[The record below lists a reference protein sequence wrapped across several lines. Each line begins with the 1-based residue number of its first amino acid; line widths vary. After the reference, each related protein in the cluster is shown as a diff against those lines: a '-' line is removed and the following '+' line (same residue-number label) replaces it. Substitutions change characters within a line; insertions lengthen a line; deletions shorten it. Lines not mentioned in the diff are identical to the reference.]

1 MDRKT
6 RLNAGLVLLS
16 AGFAAGGCS
25 DDTALN
31 DERAM
36 EDGIIT
42 EEVVDDRNVQPG
54 GDPALAGQ
62 GNQPGED
69 LVAQRGDPTRGDSG
83 QRGDTS
89 RGTAANRAAEAGDA
103 SESQAVA
110 IVSPASGSQV
120 RGTVV
125 FTQQDS
131 GILIETNL
139 SGLEPGPHGFH
150 IHQFGDCSASDASSA
165 GDHFSPFD
173 RRHGDP
179 GGDPGER
186 HVGDLGNIE
195 ANQNGGAQ
203 VSMTDYVITFEG
215 DTSILGKAIVVHSG
229 EDDLTTQPSGE
240 SGEPVACGVIQ
251 PRSEL
256 TQTPPGQEPENV

>member
-1 MDRKT
+1 MDRKF
-6 RLNAGLVLLS
+6 RLNAGLVLLA
-16 AGFAAGGCS
+16 AGLAAGGCS
-25 DDTALN
+25 DATEEE
-31 DERAM
+31 DELAM

-42 EEVVDDRNVQPG
+42 EQVEDDRNVQPRDG
-54 GDPALAGQ
+54 AALTGQDSGAG
-62 GNQPGED
+62 EE
-69 LVAQRGDPTRGDSG
+69 LVAQRGDPSRG
-83 QRGDTS
+83 GDTS
-89 RGTAANRAAEAGDA
+89 RGTAAGRAAEAGDA
-103 SESQAVA
+103 DNTVQAVA
-110 IVSPASGSQV
+110 IVTPVSGSDV

-139 SGLEPGPHGFH
+139 SGLEPGLHGFH
-150 IHQFGDCSASDASSA
+150 VHQFGDCSATDASSA
-165 GDHFSPFD
+165 GDHFSPHD

-195 ANQNGGAQ
+195 ANQDGLAQ
-203 VSMTDYVITFEG
+203 VSKSDYVITFDGEN
-215 DTSILGKAIVVHSG
+215 SILGKSILVHSG
-229 EDDLTTQPSGE
+229 EDDLTSQPSGE

-256 TQTPPGQEPENV
+256 TQSPPGGDPENA